1 MNMSSI
7 SRLLI
12 PATLLT
18 VLPVAAAWSQA
29 IPNPLMRPQRS
40 QPAEAA
46 QQPAADP
53 QARGATAAP
62 SRNARPGRAID
73 GEGLPEEAA
82 AQKPLSEQLSNLY
95 VSAVIGDRAVLRSL
109 EVRTMPPLNSNFAS
123 GGNVSSGT
131 RSGESSGGGNTGGGG
146 GGGVGG
152 ANANVAGLRSQMFV
166 VRNGEVLPYL
176 DRTRLLV
183 RVRDS
188 TVTLFDVTDIPPG
201 NYDPLDLMDRG
212 FPVAFRGSVDSV
224 QSAPPTPPTL
234 IAPNGGVDGSAFR
247 DARDTQRG
255 IGSRS
260 QGTSGTGS
268 SNSGSSNNSNS
279 GNDNNP

>member
-1 MNMSSI
+1 MNISSN
-7 SRLLI
+7 SRLI
-12 PATLLT
+12 VSAALLT

-29 IPNPLMRPQRS
+29 IPNPLMRPQRTAP
-40 QPAEAA
+40 PAGQ

-53 QARGATAAP
+53 QARGAAAAP
-62 SRNARPGRAID
+62 ARTGRPGSAID
-73 GEGLPEEAA
+73 GEGLPSEREDE
-82 AQKPLSEQLSNLY
+82 KPLSEQLANLY
-95 VSAVIGDRAVLRSL
+95 VSAVIGDRAVLRSA
-109 EVRTMPPLNSNFAS
+109 EFRQVQPLPSSAS
-123 GGNVSSGT
+123 GSVAGGGASAG
-131 RSGESSGGGNTGGGG
+131 GGGGSSGGGGVSGGSSSSSSFSGGGAG
-146 GGGVGG
+146 
-152 ANANVAGLRSQMFV
+152 GLRSQMFV

-183 RVRDS
+183 RVRDI

-224 QSAPPTPPTL
+224 QSSPPTPPVL
-234 IAPNGGVDGSAFR
+234 IAPNGGIDGSAFR

-260 QGTSGTGS
+260 EGASGTNGS
-268 SNSGSSNNSNS
+268 PSSNN
-279 GNDNNP
+279 NNP

>member
-1 MNMSSI
+1 MNISSN
-7 SRLLI
+7 SRLII
-12 PATLLT
+12 PMALLA
-18 VLPVAAAWSQA
+18 VLPVATAWSQA
-29 IPNPLMRPQRS
+29 IPNPLLRPQRS
-40 QPAEAA
+40 QPSAAA

-62 SRNARPGRAID
+62 ARTGRPGSAID
-73 GEGLPEEAA
+73 GEGLPAETEAA
-82 AQKPLSEQLSNLY
+82 KPLSEQLSNLY

-109 EVRTMPPLNSNFAS
+109 EVRTVPPLNSNTAS
-123 GGNVSSGT
+123 GGSTSSGT
-131 RSGESSGGGNTGGGG
+131 RSGETGGGG
-146 GGGVGG
+146 GAGGG
-152 ANANVAGLRSQMFV
+152 NVAGLRSQMFV

-183 RVRDS
+183 RVRDT

-234 IAPNGGVDGSAFR
+234 ISPNGGVDGAAFR

-255 IGSRS
+255 IGSRGQGAS
-260 QGTSGTGS
+260 GTGTGTSGS
-268 SNSGSSNNSNS
+268 SSSGNNSN
-279 GNDNNP
+279 NNP

>member
-1 MNMSSI
+1 MNISSN
-7 SRLLI
+7 SRLII
-12 PATLLT
+12 PMALLA
-18 VLPVAAAWSQA
+18 VLPVATAWSQA

-40 QPAEAA
+40 QPSAA
-46 QQPAADP
+46 QQQPAADP
-53 QARGATAAP
+53 QTRGATAAP
-62 SRNARPGRAID
+62 ARTGRPGSAID
-73 GEGLPEEAA
+73 GEGLPAETEAA
-82 AQKPLSEQLSNLY
+82 KPLSEQLSNLY

-109 EVRTMPPLNSNFAS
+109 EVRTVPPLNSNTAS
-123 GGNVSSGT
+123 GGNASSGT
-131 RSGESSGGGNTGGGG
+131 RSGEAGGGG
-146 GGGVGG
+146 GGGGG
-152 ANANVAGLRSQMFV
+152 AGGVGNVAGLRTQMFV

-183 RVRDS
+183 RVRDT

-234 IAPNGGVDGSAFR
+234 ISPNGGVDGAAFR
-247 DARDTQRG
+247 DARDTQRS
-255 IGSRS
+255 IGSRG

-268 SNSGSSNNSNS
+268 TGTSGSSSSGNNS
-279 GNDNNP
+279 DNNP

>member
-1 MNMSSI
+1 MNISSN
-7 SRLLI
+7 SRLII
-12 PATLLT
+12 PAVLLT
-18 VLPVAAAWSQA
+18 ALPVAASWAQT
-29 IPNPLMRPQRS
+29 IPNPLLRPQRS
-40 QPAEAA
+40 QPSAA
-46 QQPAADP
+46 AQQQPAAEP

-62 SRNARPGRAID
+62 ARTGRPGSAID
-73 GEGLPEEAA
+73 GEGLPAETEAA
-82 AQKPLSEQLSNLY
+82 KSLSEQLSNLY

-109 EVRTMPPLNSNFAS
+109 EVRTVPPLNSNAAS
-123 GGNVSSGT
+123 GGNASSGT
-131 RSGESSGGGNTGGGG
+131 RSGETG

-152 ANANVAGLRSQMFV
+152 GAGGVGNVAGLRSQMFV

-183 RVRDS
+183 RVRDT

-234 IAPNGGVDGSAFR
+234 ISPNGGVDGAAFR

-255 IGSRS
+255 IGSRG
-260 QGTSGTGS
+260 QGTSGTGTGTS
-268 SNSGSSNNSNS
+268 GGSSSGNNSN
-279 GNDNNP
+279 NNP

>member
-1 MNMSSI
+1 MNISSN
-7 SRLLI
+7 SRLII
-12 PATLLT
+12 PAALLT
-18 VLPVAAAWSQA
+18 VLPVAASWAQA
-29 IPNPLMRPQRS
+29 IPNPLLRPQRS
-40 QPAEAA
+40 QPSAA
-46 QQPAADP
+46 AQQQPAADP

-62 SRNARPGRAID
+62 ARTGRPGSAID
-73 GEGLPEEAA
+73 GEGLPAEREAE
-82 AQKPLSEQLSNLY
+82 KPLSEKLSNLY

-109 EVRTMPPLNSNFAS
+109 EVRTVPPLNSNAAS
-123 GGNVSSGT
+123 GGNASSGT
-131 RSGESSGGGNTGGGG
+131 RSGETGGGG
-146 GGGVGG
+146 GGGAVGG
-152 ANANVAGLRSQMFV
+152 ASGNVAGLRSQMFV

-183 RVRDS
+183 RVRDT

-234 IAPNGGVDGSAFR
+234 ISPNGGVDGPAFR

-255 IGSRS
+255 IGSRG
-260 QGTSGTGS
+260 QGTSGTGTGT
-268 SNSGSSNNSNS
+268 SGSSSSGNNSN
-279 GNDNNP
+279 NNP

>member
-1 MNMSSI
+1 MNISSN
-7 SRLLI
+7 SRLI
-12 PATLLT
+12 VSAALLT

-29 IPNPLMRPQRS
+29 IPNPLMRPQRTAP
-40 QPAEAA
+40 PAGQ

-53 QARGATAAP
+53 QARGAAASP
-62 SRNARPGRAID
+62 ARTGRPGSAID
-73 GEGLPEEAA
+73 GEGLPSEREDE
-82 AQKPLSEQLSNLY
+82 KPLSEQLSNLY
-95 VSAVIGDRAVLRSL
+95 VSAVIGDRAVLRSA
-109 EVRTMPPLNSNFAS
+109 EFRQVQPLPSSAS
-123 GGNVSSGT
+123 GSVAGGGASAG
-131 RSGESSGGGNTGGGG
+131 GGGGSSGGGGVSGGSSSSSSFSGGGAG
-146 GGGVGG
+146 
-152 ANANVAGLRSQMFV
+152 GLRSQMFV

-183 RVRDS
+183 RVRDT

-224 QSAPPTPPTL
+224 QSSPPTPPVL
-234 IAPNGGVDGSAFR
+234 IAPNGGIDGSAFR

-260 QGTSGTGS
+260 EGASGTNGS
-268 SNSGSSNNSNS
+268 PSSNN
-279 GNDNNP
+279 NNP